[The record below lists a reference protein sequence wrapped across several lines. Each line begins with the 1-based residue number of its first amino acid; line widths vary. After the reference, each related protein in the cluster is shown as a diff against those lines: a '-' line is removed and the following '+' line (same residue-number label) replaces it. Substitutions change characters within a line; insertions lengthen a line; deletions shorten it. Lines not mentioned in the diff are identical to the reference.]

1 MPATIKKSVF
11 KYKNQN
17 GQYVNVDMAAER
29 PLAEQIAEIEAAGKE
44 VLESIP
50 SEYTELEGRVDDL
63 EEAVEGKQ
71 DQLTFDSVPTEN
83 SNNPVKSSGVYNA
96 INSVTIHQPMVG
108 QNGNW
113 FIWDQTNGQYVD
125 SGWASSGPAADA
137 KASSLVAEGYAVGK
151 QNGTDVD
158 STSPYYE
165 NNANYYLGLTRQAKT
180 EAEALLIKEK
190 LLDEMVPDTTQ
201 AIAFDQTTGN
211 VQSITHSSNGVAVR
225 TDVYTFGTN
234 TITEVR
240 TLSTGQSLTIVTNTE
255 TLATTIT
262 YDDGQA
268 A

>member
-1 MPATIKKSVF
+1 MNVQINTAPMY
-11 KYKNQN
+11 YKDPQT
-17 GQYVNVDMAAER
+17 GQYVPVVGIQGPRGIQGIPGKGIKSIQKTGTSGQTDTYTITYDDDTTSTYQLVNEANGEAYGAGTRNGVPVTSGDPAFEKNA
-29 PLAEQIAEIEAAGKE
+29 PYFAGLARKYTDGKG
-44 VLESIP
+44 LDG
-50 SEYTELEGRVDDL
+50 TAD
-63 EEAVEGKQ
+63 
-71 DQLTFDSVPTEN
+71 
-83 SNNPVKSSGVYNA
+83 
-96 INSVTIHQPMVG
+96 
-108 QNGNW
+108 
-113 FIWDQTNGQYVD
+113 
-125 SGWASSGPAADA
+125 PAF
-137 KASSLVAEGYAVGK
+137 
-151 QNGTDVD
+151 N
-158 STSPYYE
+158 E
-165 NNANYYLGLTRQAKT
+165 NNANYYLTLTRQAKT

-201 AIAFDQTTGN
+201 AITFDQTTGN